1 MLSVVSDPEYQA
13 RRERLGFKPSRPVVI
28 ARSFVSPQP
37 PALPPPQPVIK
48 AVPKP
53 VEVLKPFKH
62 RNRDWLDISAILPT
76 HSRLRTSNE
85 IVFATAEKY
94 RVSVAEIKGAR
105 RDKFIVKARH
115 ECCYRLSKE
124 MGYSLTQIGKILGD
138 RDHTSVLSG
147 IRRHEKRL
155 NDPQIDDRPT
165 RGR

>member
-1 MLSVVSDPEYQA
+1 MGRPAPSQAIVRAIPAPPEPKA
-13 RRERLGFKPSRPVVI
+13 VVI
-28 ARSFVSPQP
+28 VAPEFEE
-37 PALPPPQPVIK
+37 PVK
-48 AVPKP
+48 VVA
-53 VEVLKPFKH
+53 PFKH
-62 RNRDWLDISAILPT
+62 KNRDWLDISAFLQP

-85 IVFATAEKY
+85 IVFQTAEKY
-94 RVSVAEIKGAR
+94 CVSVAEIKGTR

-155 NDPQIDDRPT
+155 IDPSIDDRPT